1 MSNKIQIRTRVA
13 PAPTGFFH
21 IGTLRT
27 ALLNYLFAK
36 ANDGE
41 FILRIDDTDQER
53 GDQSLIDYIHTQ
65 MSDFKLQHD
74 LTFQQS
80 DRLDRYNEIARL
92 IGTLESDGSISI
104 QMDGYTMGL
113 IRSNGFPLYNF
124 ATVVDDFDY
133 DITHIIRGVD
143 HISNAQKQKILWY
156 KIADALKSTK
166 QFPELIH
173 AGLLLDGKT
182 GKKISKRDGSGLVSD
197 YADYKKEAILNWI
210 LKLGWSH
217 KDSKFDKHYPT
228 LTIDQMVE
236 VFNGGKINQ
245 SNVKVFIDKLDW
257 LNKKFK

>member
-13 PAPTGFFH
+13 PSPSGLFH

-27 ALLNYLFAK
+27 ALLNYLYAR
-36 ANDGE
+36 ANDGK
-41 FILRIDDTDQER
+41 FILRIDDADQER
-53 GDQSLIDYIHTQ
+53 GDQSLIDYSYTQ

-74 LTFQQS
+74 LTFQES

-197 YADYKKEAILNWI
+197 YSDYKKEAILNWI